1 MTGFGARLLITPVTT
16 SDLHTILSKD
26 EGPAAEVINGE
37 GTAPICLVCEHASAF
52 FPATLDH
59 LGVADEY
66 LKSHAAWDIG
76 GLDLA
81 LAVSRSL
88 DAPLVVSRVSRLVY
102 DCNRPPSA
110 PDAIPEQSEVV
121 AVPGN
126 VNVTQSEKD
135 ARVREVYEPFRDLLA
150 KTLDGFPTPPVMVT
164 IHSFTPVWHGQR
176 RDVELGLLHDSDD
189 RLAKQMLSVAPESL
203 NAQLNA
209 PYSVTDGVTHT
220 LREHAI
226 PRGLANVMIEVR
238 NDLISDATGVARIAD
253 LLTEMLTKTRALE
266 TAT

>member
-1 MTGFGARLLITPVTT
+1 
-16 SDLHTILSKD
+16 
-26 EGPAAEVINGE
+26 
-37 GTAPICLVCEHASAF
+37 
-52 FPATLDH
+52 
-59 LGVADEY
+59 
-66 LKSHAAWDIG
+66 
-76 GLDLA
+76 
-81 LAVSRSL
+81 
-88 DAPLVVSRVSRLVY
+88 
-102 DCNRPPSA
+102 
-110 PDAIPEQSEVV
+110 
-121 AVPGN
+121 
-126 VNVTQSEKD
+126 
-135 ARVREVYEPFRDLLA
+135 
-150 KTLDGFPTPPVMVT
+150 MVT

-253 LLTEMLTKTRALE
+253 VLTEMLIKTRAPE
-266 TAT
+266 AAT